1 MPSPFTINL
10 LQGSITF
17 TFAAESAQGLK
28 RAIAEL
34 MQELKTTT
42 SQQSQGGQRSR
53 PQPKNNMEYRSMGA
67 VFFEAFCNPNI
78 YPSPFAAKVLITVRD
93 DKIRLSGEAELP
105 RLIEDLNLYLA
116 NLEAD

>member
-1 MPSPFTINL
+1 MPFTLNL
-10 LQGSITF
+10 LQGSVTF
-17 TFAAESAQGLK
+17 AFAAESARDFK
-28 RAIAEL
+28 SAIASL
-34 MQELKTTT
+34 MQELK
-42 SQQSQGGQRSR
+42 SIAAEQSSGIQRSR
-53 PQPKNNMEYRSMGA
+53 PQPKKNMEYRSMGA

-116 NLEAD
+116 NLE